1 MSEPK
6 TSTQD
11 AKSIVRRAR
20 GILPSSKMLPKAS
33 VMLLAL
39 GGLVSTMSLAGKE
52 AAADSKIVAQLIEVD
67 KQMQRSFIDRDV
79 ATLDAIL
86 SDDYLLVSSS
96 GHEYTKKDVLNELKS
111 PESIW
116 EINETSGWN
125 VRVHGDVAI
134 VVATL
139 HQKGVNHGKPF
150 DNTVKFSDTY
160 IREQGHWRN
169 VHAHASHAVDLMPNS
184 S

>member
-1 MSEPK
+1 MLPP
-6 TSTQD
+6 
-11 AKSIVRRAR
+11 ASI
-20 GILPSSKMLPKAS
+20 ILP
-33 VMLLAL
+33 AL
-39 GGLVSTMSLAGKE
+39 GGLVATMAVAG
-52 AAADSKIVAQLIEVD
+52 AVASADSKIVAQLIAVD
-67 KQMQRSFIDRDV
+67 KQMQRSFIDRDA
-79 ATLDAIL
+79 ATLAAIL

-96 GHEYTKKDVLNELKS
+96 GREYTKADVLNELNS
-111 PESIW
+111 PDSIW

-139 HQKGVNHGKPF
+139 HQRGVDHGKPF

-160 IREQGHWRN
+160 IKEKGYWRN
-169 VHAHASHAVDLMPNS
+169 IHAHASRPVDVAPSGNS